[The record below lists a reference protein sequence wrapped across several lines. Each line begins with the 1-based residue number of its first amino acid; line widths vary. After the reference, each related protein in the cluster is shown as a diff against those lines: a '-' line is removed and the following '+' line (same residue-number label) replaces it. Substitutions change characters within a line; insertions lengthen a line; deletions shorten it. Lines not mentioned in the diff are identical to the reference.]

1 MAGGVGKPDVPRDQ
15 GCIKHFCKCH
25 VNSVI
30 SGQVMTQFPDTG
42 QQKPVRIAL
51 DGKRREVVKGGL
63 GKLIANFA
71 SCGVAAYAL
80 RDFNIHQMRRMQ
92 ARSGCKQQDL
102 YGFF

>member
-1 MAGGVGKPDVPRDQ
+1 MPGGIGKAHVPRDQ
-15 GCIKHFCKCH
+15 GCIEHFGKCH

-30 SGQVMTQFPDTG
+30 SGQVMSQFPDTG

-63 GKLIANFA
+63 GKLIANLA

-80 RDFNIHQMRRMQ
+80 RDFYIHQMWRMQ
-92 ARSGCKQQDL
+92 GGAGCKQPDL
-102 YGFF
+102 YGLF